1 MVASALTAAPT
12 RSGRRVHMSERFH
25 PWQEWSDLKLEP
37 QPADSG
43 GDTNTKTLDAAMLV
57 GTQKATATPSPA
69 RTACTSLLAYQN
81 LPSSP
86 NLLASPSR
94 AAGLYARP
102 ISRTALLHALS
113 APCH

>member
-1 MVASALTAAPT
+1 M
-12 RSGRRVHMSERFH
+12 
-25 PWQEWSDLKLEP
+25 SDLKLEP

-102 ISRTALLHALS
+102 ISRTALLHAFS